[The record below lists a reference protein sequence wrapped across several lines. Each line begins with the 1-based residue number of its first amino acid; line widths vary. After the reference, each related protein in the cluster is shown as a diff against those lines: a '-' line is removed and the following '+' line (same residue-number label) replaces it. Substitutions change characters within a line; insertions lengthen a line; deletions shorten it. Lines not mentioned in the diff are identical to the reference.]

1 MVLTVLQ
8 RLALLHPCAILFV
21 MLLQMEVSIFFSRE
35 MVSSH
40 MLYIVQHVQ
49 ITSKIQ
55 VSGNAYFLKKGANR
69 QISALFLGFE
79 VF

>member
-1 MVLTVLQ
+1 
-8 RLALLHPCAILFV
+8 
-21 MLLQMEVSIFFSRE
+21 MEVSIFFSRE
-35 MVSSH
+35 MVLSH

>member
-1 MVLTVLQ
+1 
-8 RLALLHPCAILFV
+8 
-21 MLLQMEVSIFFSRE
+21 MEVSIFFSRE
-35 MVSSH
+35 MVLSH
-40 MLYIVQHVQ
+40 MLYIVHVQ

-55 VSGNAYFLKKGANR
+55 VSGNAYFLKKGTNR